1 MPWFDLFII
10 AVLVISTFVSVI
22 RGFAKDSISLAAWIL
37 AFIVALSLADKL
49 ALILPAS
56 LEDPRLRLGVAVA
69 ILFLSTLVM
78 GMVANFL
85 LTGFIDMVR
94 MRNLDRSLGAVFGF
108 VRGVVIVCLLAILG
122 AFIDLD
128 ETTWWQR
135 SKLMPAA
142 VAIVHYMEPMLP
154 DDFTRFIRL

>member
-10 AVLVISTFVSVI
+10 AVLVLSTVISII
-22 RGFAKDSISLAAWIL
+22 RGFAKDAISLAAWIL

-69 ILFLSTLVM
+69 TLFIATLVM

-85 LTGFIDMVR
+85 MTGFINMAR
-94 MRNLDRSLGAVFGF
+94 MRNLDRSLGAIFGF
-108 VRGVVIVCLLAILG
+108 VRGVVIICLLAVLA

-128 ETTWWQR
+128 EAEWWQR

-142 VAIVHYMEPMLP
+142 VAVVHYIEPMLP
-154 DDFTRFIRL
+154 DNFTRFIKL